1 MSSQTDSCIDVPYSM
16 FDPFTN
22 FWVQVCIKSKLPFMS
37 RSLPNLSTIVLVEA
51 TEDTLLQDA
60 AEEAMAFQ
68 YNREIEKYFE
78 DARSRSAEIRKL

>member
-1 MSSQTDSCIDVPYSM
+1 
-16 FDPFTN
+16 
-22 FWVQVCIKSKLPFMS
+22 MS

-68 YNREIEKYFE
+68 YDREIEKYFE
-78 DARSRSAEIRKL
+78 DARSRSAEIRKMYDENAIGMLFEPS